1 MFINLKNKRG
11 FTLVELMI
19 VVAIIGVLAALA
31 IYGVKKYL
39 TSAKSAEARA
49 AVGRMAK
56 DGANHFNMETMQ
68 GTTLGLGSAAAPSS
82 AICISAEDPV
92 PAAESSIKGQK
103 WQSSPAN
110 WDVAGWSCLKFS
122 MDQPQYFQYNYT
134 TSDDAALS
142 AAGTTF
148 SAVARGDLDGD
159 EDLSTFSM
167 QGEIKT
173 VTGSGTIV
181 ALSPGMTE
189 TNPDE

>member
-82 AICISAEDPV
+82 AICISAVAV
-92 PAAESSIKGQK
+92 PAAKASIKGQK

-122 MDQPQYFQYNYT
+122 MDQPQYFQYEYT
-134 TSDDAALS
+134 ASSDTALS
-142 AAGTTF
+142 TVGTTF
-148 SAVARGDLDGD
+148 LAKAHGDLDAD
-159 EDLSTFSM
+159 DALSTFSM

>member
-39 TSAKSAEARA
+39 TSAKTAEARA

-56 DGANHFNMETMQ
+56 DGANHFNMETIQ
-68 GTTLGLGSAAAPSS
+68 GTTLALGSAAAPSS
-82 AICISAEDPV
+82 AICETAAAV
-92 PAAESSIKGQK
+92 PAAVPAGAK
-103 WQSSPAN
+103 WQSSPLD
-110 WDVAGWSCLKFS
+110 WKGAGWSCLKFS
-122 MDQPQYFQYNYT
+122 MEQPQYFQYKYT
-134 TSDDAALS
+134 ATGALTAKDS
-142 AAGTTF
+142 TF
-148 SAVARGDLDGD
+148 LAEAKGDLDGD
-159 EDLSTFSM
+159 TIPSTFSM
-167 QGEIKT
+167 QGKIVIE
-173 VTGSGTIV
+173 TGKGSIV